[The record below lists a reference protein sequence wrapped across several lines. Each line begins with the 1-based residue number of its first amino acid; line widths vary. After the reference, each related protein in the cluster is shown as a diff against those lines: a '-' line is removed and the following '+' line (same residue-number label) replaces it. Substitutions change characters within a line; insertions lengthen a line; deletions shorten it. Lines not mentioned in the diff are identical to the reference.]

1 MLPAL
6 DELIT
11 AASSAEVDADGQAA
25 ALAAFRA
32 ARDSGAHRQGA
43 RTRRR
48 DDWRP
53 RTHARIA
60 WRAVL
65 GTLIAGLTVGGVAVA
80 VSGGPGSGPD
90 VDSSAPAATPAV
102 PQREPESERD
112 RAGTP
117 DDLPEPGKERSAR
130 PSRPGDVRHEE
141 ALCRSLDKVGGK
153 ALDSAARQ
161 RLTEAAGPQGDV
173 RAYCARLLAEAERAG
188 TAGRG
193 ASTKEPDGQGAPT
206 KEPDGQGAAS
216 TKEPDG
222 QGAAS
227 TKEPEEQGAFTKQ
240 SDGQGAFTKQSDGQG
255 ASSQNDPLADR

>member
-1 MLPAL
+1 MPPAL

-11 AASSAEVDADGQAA
+11 AACSAEVDPDAQAA

-32 ARDSGAHRQGA
+32 ARDSGAHREGA

-53 RTHARIA
+53 RTRARRIA

-80 VSGGPGSGPD
+80 VSGGPESGPEGD
-90 VDSSAPAATPAV
+90 ASVPAATPAA
-102 PQREPESERD
+102 PQREPEIERD
-112 RAGTP
+112 RSGIP
-117 DDLPEPGKERSAR
+117 DDLPEPGEERSAR

-161 RLTEAAGPQGDV
+161 RLAESAGPRGDV

-193 ASTKEPDGQGAPT
+193 ASTKDPAGRGASTKQPDGQAEPTKEPNGQRAFTKQPNGQGALTKQPDGQAAPT
-206 KEPDGQGAAS
+206 KEPNGQSA
-216 TKEPDG
+216 
-222 QGAAS
+222 
-227 TKEPEEQGAFTKQ
+227 
-240 SDGQGAFTKQSDGQG
+240 
-255 ASSQNDPLADR
+255 